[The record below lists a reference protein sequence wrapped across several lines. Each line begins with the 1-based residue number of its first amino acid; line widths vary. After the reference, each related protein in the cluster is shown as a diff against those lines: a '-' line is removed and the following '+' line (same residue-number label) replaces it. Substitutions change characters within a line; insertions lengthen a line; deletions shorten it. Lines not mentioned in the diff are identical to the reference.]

1 MPPTAVNGAGEALVG
16 PLVRGLAVLRAL
28 AGHEAGARVRPADLA
43 RTTGLAR
50 SVVDR
55 VLATLG
61 LLGYVRAEGR
71 EVVLAV
77 GLMELGNAYLT
88 ASGLPAALGPHVAGL
103 AAALD
108 ASVSVAVPDADG
120 VRIVAQAARPR
131 TASAG
136 LRTGLRIGDL
146 LPAGRCAPGALF
158 TAAPPDWAVDDQL
171 LEPGLVAVAVPVRD
185 PAGRTACAV
194 TVTSHTGRH
203 SATGLREE
211 TLTALRAA
219 VPAMEAALAATV
231 TATSAT
237 ATATATEEATA
248 HGTEGGDAAPADAEG
263 DDAAPDATEGRAP
276 APVPY
281 GEEDVSSPASRAR
294 RGGDP
299 AAAPYGGWAGPAG
312 APCTAGGDH
321 SAPVPYGEEDIS
333 SSAPYARQGG
343 DPAAAPYGGQAGP
356 AGAPRASGGGR
367 PAPDPYGTKD
377 GPAVARP
384 APGGAPDGPRT
395 APGALPVEAA
405 APPLRSLVRGLAV
418 LRAFGGAA
426 APGRGATL
434 SELAAAAGL
443 ARATARRALL
453 TLAHL
458 GYVAADGGRFRPLP
472 RILELGHAP
481 LGELTFA
488 DLAGPHLRA
497 LAGRVGAS
505 ASVAVLDGPDIRY
518 VARVPTV
525 RIMSVDIT
533 VGTRFPAHATSMG
546 RVLLAGLDPR
556 ARAAWLAGEAVTRA
570 PTRRTVTSAT
580 ALAGL
585 LDRVAEDG
593 HALVDQEL
601 EEGLRS
607 LAVPVRDG
615 RGRVVAALNVA
626 THAGRG
632 GAQETRRDFL
642 PALRETAAR
651 VEADLRTA
659 SAHRALGTG

>member
-1 MPPTAVNGAGEALVG
+1 MG

-61 LLGYVRAEGR
+61 HLGYVRADGR

-88 ASGLPAALGPHVAGL
+88 ASGVPAALGPHVARL

-131 TASAG
+131 AAAAG
-136 LRTGLRIGDL
+136 FRAGLRIGDL

-158 TAAPPDWAVDDQL
+158 AAAPPDWAVDDQL

-185 PAGRTACAV
+185 PAGRIACAV
-194 TVTSHTGRH
+194 TVTSRTSRH
-203 SATGLREE
+203 SADGLRQE

-219 VPAMEAALAATV
+219 VPAMEAALADTGTGGAP
-231 TATSAT
+231 
-237 ATATATEEATA
+237 
-248 HGTEGGDAAPADAEG
+248 GTEGGGAAPASNGMPCDGPATALG
-263 DDAAPDATEGRAP
+263 PAPDRPRTGLDTAP
-276 APVPY
+276 AS
-281 GEEDVSSPASRAR
+281 D
-294 RGGDP
+294 GDENGP
-299 AAAPYGGWAGPAG
+299 AAAPDDTP
-312 APCTAGGDH
+312 H
-321 SAPVPYGEEDIS
+321 H
-333 SSAPYARQGG
+333 
-343 DPAAAPYGGQAGP
+343 
-356 AGAPRASGGGR
+356 
-367 PAPDPYGTKD
+367 
-377 GPAVARP
+377 
-384 APGGAPDGPRT
+384 PRT
-395 APGALPVEAA
+395 APGTTPASHTHEDSPAEGSAVHGRAPDQPGTAPGTSPVEGPAEAPVEAP

-472 RILELGHAP
+472 RVLELGHAP

-488 DLAGPHLRA
+488 DLAVPHLRA
-497 LAGRVGAS
+497 LVGRVGES
-505 ASVAVLDGPDIRY
+505 ASVAVLDGADIRY

-546 RVLLAGLDPR
+546 RVLLAGLDAR
-556 ARAAWLAGEAVTRA
+556 ARATWLAGEAVTRA
-570 PTRRTVTSAT
+570 PTRRTVTSPAE
-580 ALAGL
+580 LAGL
-585 LDRVAEDG
+585 LDRVAGDG
-593 HALVDQEL
+593 YALVDQEL

-615 RGRVVAALNVA
+615 GGRVVAALNVA

-632 GAQETRRDFL
+632 GARDTVRDFL

-651 VEADLRTA
+651 VGADLRTA

>member
-1 MPPTAVNGAGEALVG
+1 MG
-16 PLVRGLAVLRAL
+16 PLVRGLVVLRAL
-28 AGHEAGARVRPADLA
+28 AGHEARTRVRPADLT

-61 LLGYVRAEGR
+61 HLGYVRADGR

-88 ASGLPAALGPHVAGL
+88 ASGVPAALGPHVERL

-108 ASVSVAVPDADG
+108 ASVSVAVPDAEG

-131 TASAG
+131 AASAG
-136 LRTGLRIGDL
+136 FRAGLRIGDL

-158 TAAPPDWAVDDQL
+158 AAAPPDWAVDDQL

-185 PAGRTACAV
+185 RAGRTACAV
-194 TVTSHTGRH
+194 TVTSHTSRH
-203 SATGLREE
+203 SADGLREE
-211 TLTALRAA
+211 ALPALRAA
-219 VPAMEAALAATV
+219 VPAMEAALAAHAGSGESGDGAAWHGAEGSDAAPASYAAEG
-231 TATSAT
+231 ATSAPASRT
-237 ATATATEEATA
+237 AGSGPALHAP
-248 HGTEGGDAAPADAEG
+248 HGTEGSAPASYTADG
-263 DDAAPDATEGRAP
+263 GVPT
-276 APVPY
+276 PVPY
-281 GEEDVSSPASRAR
+281 GGKAR
-294 RGGDP
+294 S
-299 AAAPYGGWAGPAG
+299 AAA
-312 APCTAGGDH
+312 
-321 SAPVPYGEEDIS
+321 YGEED
-333 SSAPYARQGG
+333 G
-343 DPAAAPYGGQAGP
+343 PAAASGAE
-356 AGAPRASGGGR
+356 GAPGSVPSG
-367 PAPDPYGTKD
+367 PLADPGSS
-377 GPAVARP
+377 
-384 APGGAPDGPRT
+384 
-395 APGALPVEAA
+395 PVEAT

-418 LRAFGGAA
+418 LRGFGVAA

-472 RILELGHAP
+472 RVLELGHAP

-488 DLAGPHLRA
+488 GLAVPHLRA
-497 LAGRVGAS
+497 LVRRVGES
-505 ASVAVLDGPDIRY
+505 ASLAVLDGPDIRY

-546 RVLLAGLDPR
+546 RVLLAGLDAR

-570 PTRRTVTSAT
+570 PTPRTVTSPT
-580 ALAGL
+580 ELAGL
-585 LDRVAEDG
+585 LDRVAGDG
-593 HALVDQEL
+593 YALVDQEL

-607 LAVPVRDG
+607 LAVPVRDA

-632 GAQETRRDFL
+632 GAGDTRRDFL

-651 VEADLRTA
+651 IEADVRTA